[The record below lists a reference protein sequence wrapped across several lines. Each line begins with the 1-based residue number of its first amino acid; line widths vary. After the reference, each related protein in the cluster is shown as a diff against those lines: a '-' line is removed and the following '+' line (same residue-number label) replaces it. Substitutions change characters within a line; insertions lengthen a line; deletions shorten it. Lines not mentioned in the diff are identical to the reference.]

1 MLNRLFASVLLL
13 AVIAFTC
20 VAQQEKT
27 EPTKPGKI
35 VARLVGDVADT
46 ESVVSNAWVVDN
58 AVARRL
64 AHALSWD
71 GPGGMTLE
79 TDLFAWYTIVR
90 KKANTER
97 ENP

>member
-58 AVARRL
+58 AEARRL

-79 TDLFAWYTIVR
+79 TELFAWYTIVR
-90 KKANTER
+90 KKANAER

>member
-1 MLNRLFASVLLL
+1 MLNRLFASLLLL

-27 EPTKPGKI
+27 EPTKPGET
-35 VARLVGDVADT
+35 VARLVGDVAD
-46 ESVVSNAWVVDN
+46 
-58 AVARRL
+58 
-64 AHALSWD
+64 
-71 GPGGMTLE
+71 

-90 KKANTER
+90 KKAKTES

>member
-1 MLNRLFASVLLL
+1 MLNRLFASLSRL

-27 EPTKPGKI
+27 EPTKPEEI
-35 VARLVGDVADT
+35 VARLVGGVADT
-46 ESVVSNAWVVDN
+46 ESVVSKAWVVEWLKQ
-58 AVARRL
+58 VGKL
-64 AHALSWD
+64 
-71 GPGGMTLE
+71 PPIEPKMKLE

-90 KKANTER
+90 KKANAER